1 MVFIIWIMGICVFPF
16 LLEWFL
22 YATPVVSRFG
32 NDTWF
37 SFMGSYIGASVT
49 LWVMYMTF
57 KRSEEENK
65 KILKK
70 QKELHEIEMQR
81 ESICKIMHVLLL
93 DGYYFLNPDTVSEN
107 LDRFIA
113 DFTFIQLDTLKYR
126 YISLKDEALVDEL
139 LKLQKEE
146 VEILNELNEN
156 KPHVDSVEKVKEF
169 KEYLINTGLK
179 LSKTANL
186 KRQTIKIMYDSYIE
200 KIYRKYY
207 EE

>member
-1 MVFIIWIMGICVFPF
+1 M
-16 LLEWFL
+16 
-22 YATPVVSRFG
+22 
-32 NDTWF
+32 
-37 SFMGSYIGASVT
+37 
-49 LWVMYMTF
+49 
-57 KRSEEENK
+57 
-65 KILKK
+65 
-70 QKELHEIEMQR
+70 
-81 ESICKIMHVLLL
+81 
-93 DGYYFLNPDTVSEN
+93 NPDTVSEN

-156 KPHVDSVEKVKEF
+156 KPHVDSVEKAKEF